1 MQKCISFEP
10 MKKGKTSILTRT
22 VLFVVFVF
30 GLMHTFFPEIKSEKR
45 LSNGSSGKD
54 KQEVSGKKA
63 TILPFIVI
71 GGIQLFRKTFSKK

>member
-1 MQKCISFEP
+1 
-10 MKKGKTSILTRT
+10 MKKGIISILTRT
-22 VLFVVFVF
+22 VLLIVFVF
-30 GLMHTFFPEIKSEKR
+30 GLIHAFFPDIKSEKR

-54 KQEVSGKKA
+54 KQEIAGKKA

>member
-1 MQKCISFEP
+1 
-10 MKKGKTSILTRT
+10 MKKGIISILTRT
-22 VLFVVFVF
+22 VLLIVFVF
-30 GLMHTFFPEIKSEKR
+30 GLMLTFFSDIKSEKR

-54 KQEVSGKKA
+54 KQEIAGKKA

>member
-1 MQKCISFEP
+1 
-10 MKKGKTSILTRT
+10 MKKGIRSILTRT
-22 VLFVVFVF
+22 ILIAVFVL
-30 GLMHTFFPEIKSEKR
+30 GLMHIFFPEIKSDKR

-54 KQEVSGKKA
+54 KQEVAGKKA

>member
-1 MQKCISFEP
+1 
-10 MKKGKTSILTRT
+10 MKKGITSILTRT
-22 VLFVVFVF
+22 ILFVVLVF

-45 LSNGSSGKD
+45 LPNGSSGKD
-54 KQEVSGKKA
+54 KQEVSGNKA